1 MVVFIAILSR
11 LGLQGSMLSLDHSRR
26 KASAQTAFWAGQVA
40 RMPRTPD
47 LQWDEVGL
55 QLHRPA
61 CWVGSLGDSHSCQ
74 IPP

>member
-11 LGLQGSMLSLDHSRR
+11 LGLQGSMLSLDPSRR
-26 KASAQTAFWAGQVA
+26 EASAQTAFWAGQVA

-47 LQWDEVGL
+47 LL
-55 QLHRPA
+55 LHRPA